1 MHGKGILFV
10 PKDKYIYYGYFQ
22 RDEKHGFGREFY
34 DEEAI
39 RKRTEKASN
48 QEYINESEFRQW
60 KHLFGT

>member
-34 DEEAI
+34 DEKAI
-39 RKRTEKASN
+39 INRTEKDSN
-48 QEYINESEFRQW
+48 QFYIN
-60 KHLFGT
+60 